1 MIELIVS
8 ARCTGCNACVTVCP
22 TNVFEPRSAGPPL
35 VARPDACQTCFMCE
49 LYCPADALYVGPD
62 CEHPEPVDEQA
73 IGETDWPQQY
83 RRDSGWGKNRR
94 DHPNETWFMQQMLG
108 EIRAIRAGLNPADPA
123 DSGD

>member
-49 LYCPADALYVGPD
+49 LYCKADALYVGPD
-62 CEHPEPVDEQA
+62 CERRGGADEA
-73 IGETDWPQQY
+73 SLLAAGLLGQY
-83 RRDSGWGKNRR
+83 RRDSGWDEWEGDPRFA
-94 DHPNETWFMQQMLG
+94 NEHWRMEDIFA
-108 EIRAIRAGLNPADPA
+108 RARAAAGV
-123 DSGD
+123 